1 MTARSATP
9 TGRGVLSL
17 TVAATAWGTG
27 GAVAVILGRDH
38 GLGPVAVS
46 FWRFAVAAAAVAAI
60 RLLTPGPA
68 APESRRAALL
78 SGAGMAVSQA
88 AYFGAVA
95 HAGLAVGTLVT
106 IGASPVLIAL
116 GARRLLG
123 ERIGAVQAGLMCAA
137 VGGLVLLTV
146 GPGGGETATV
156 LGVGLALLSALTY
169 SAVIL
174 LARRNRGGG
183 AGTSAFVAGAVMLA
197 PFAVAEGALPVSGDK
212 FAAAAWLLFLG
223 VVPTALAYRWFF
235 AGLATVPAAT
245 ASVIAL
251 LEPLAASLIALVG
264 LGERM
269 GPAGLAG
276 AVVLL
281 VSLGVL
287 AVAATREA

>member
-9 TGRGVLSL
+9 VGRGVLSL
-17 TVAATAWGTG
+17 AIAATFWGTG
-27 GAVAVILGRDH
+27 GAVAVVLGRDH

-60 RLLTPGPA
+60 RLLAPGPTA
-68 APESRRAALL
+68 HESWRAAVL

-123 ERIGAVQAGLMCAA
+123 ERIGAAQAATMCGA
-137 VGGLVLLTV
+137 VGGLVLLTADPG
-146 GPGGGETATV
+146 GPGAATF
-156 LGVGLALLSALTY
+156 LGVGLAVLSALTY

-183 AGTSAFVAGAVMLA
+183 AGKSAFVAGAIMLA
-197 PFAVAEGALPVSGDK
+197 PLALGEGLLPTTGDP
-212 FAAAAWLLFLG
+212 FTAAAWLVFLG

-245 ASVIAL
+245 ASVVAL
-251 LEPLAASLIALVG
+251 LEPVAASLMALVL
-264 LGERM
+264 LGERI
-269 GPAGLAG
+269 GAAGLAG
-276 AVVLL
+276 AAVVL

-287 AVAATREA
+287 AVTAARA

>member
-9 TGRGVLSL
+9 VGRGVLSL
-17 TVAATAWGTG
+17 AVAASAWGTG
-27 GAVAVILGRDH
+27 GAVAVVLGRDH

-60 RLLTPGPA
+60 RLLAPGPTSR
-68 APESRRAALL
+68 ESRRTAIL

-123 ERIGAVQAGLMCAA
+123 ERVGAVQAALMCAA
-137 VGGLVLLTV
+137 VGGLVLLTA
-146 GPGGGETATV
+146 GPGAAGAATV

-174 LARRNRGGG
+174 LARHNRGGG

-197 PFAVAEGALPVSGDK
+197 PLALAEGMLPTTGEP
-212 FAAAAWLLFLG
+212 FAATAWLVFLG

-245 ASVIAL
+245 ASVVAL
-251 LEPLAASLIALVG
+251 LEPVAASLIALVL
-264 LGERM
+264 LGERI
-269 GPAGLAG
+269 GAAGLAG
-276 AVVLL
+276 AAVLL
-281 VSLGVL
+281 GSLGVL
-287 AVAATREA
+287 AVTAKRA